1 MGDALSLL
9 GIETGAFGLDDAI
22 AGGASVVNTFADIAA
37 GGPQKRERAAKY
49 GRDAAIAAKDAALAQ
64 LEAAKLAASA
74 PMPSGGG
81 AMSIGGGG
89 GILATLQAPSPLG
102 VPWWIVG
109 VGVGIAAWAVLR

>member
-9 GIETGAFGLDDAI
+9 GIETGAFGIDDAI

-81 AMSIGGGG
+81 AG